1 VTVRPRR
8 GMTGRYPTPTSV
20 FVVIPPSLID
30 AVGTPIRR
38 ARRIHYVYNGRPDT
52 DFGPVELT
60 IGERHFL
67 FDNEADGES
76 LRVTET
82 TWADPF
88 PEPLRTENREFVQ
101 RSGKWTAFDVSSVGG
116 WAKLIG
122 EPLSDVEA
130 ITDDGG
136 KTTGI
141 VLRTEHGGAL
151 RLGVMADELFVDGLV
166 IPD

>member
-1 VTVRPRR
+1 
-8 GMTGRYPTPTSV
+8 M
-20 FVVIPPSLID
+20 
-30 AVGTPIRR
+30 PIRR
-38 ARRIHYVYNGRPDT
+38 VRRIHYVYNGRPDT

-60 IGERHFL
+60 IGERSFL
-67 FDNEADGES
+67 FENGADGES

-82 TWADPF
+82 AWADPF
-88 PEPLRTENREFVQ
+88 AEPLSTENREFVE
-101 RSGKWTAFDVSSVGG
+101 RSGKWTAFDVSTVGR

-136 KTTGI
+136 KTTGV
-141 VLRTEHGGAL
+141 VLRTEHGGVL

-166 IPD
+166 TPD

>member
-1 VTVRPRR
+1 MRH
-8 GMTGRYPTPTSV
+8 
-20 FVVIPPSLID
+20 
-30 AVGTPIRR
+30 
-38 ARRIHYVYNGRPDT
+38 IHYVCNGRPDT

-60 IGERHFL
+60 IGERPFL

-82 TWADPF
+82 AWSDPF
-88 PEPLRTENREFVQ
+88 AEPLSTENREFVE
-101 RSGKWTAFDVSSVGG
+101 RSGKWTAFDISALGR

-130 ITDDGG
+130 ITDPGG

-141 VLRTEHGGAL
+141 VLRTEHGGSL
-151 RLGVMADELFVDGLV
+151 RVGAMVDGLFVDGSV
-166 IPD
+166 TPD

>member
-1 VTVRPRR
+1 
-8 GMTGRYPTPTSV
+8 MIGRCPEPTTV
-20 FVVIPPSLID
+20 FVVVPPSLID

-38 ARRIHYVYNGRPDT
+38 VCRIHYVYNGRPDT

-60 IGERHFL
+60 IGERPIL
-67 FDNEADGES
+67 FDTGADRES
-76 LRVTET
+76 LHVTET
-82 TWADPF
+82 AWADPF
-88 PEPLRTENREFVQ
+88 REPLSTESREFVE
-101 RSGKWTAFDVSSVGG
+101 RSGKWTAFDVSTLGR

-141 VLRTEHGGAL
+141 VLWTEHGGAL
-151 RLGVMADELFVDGLV
+151 RLGVMADELFVDGPV
-166 IPD
+166 TPD

>member
-1 VTVRPRR
+1 
-8 GMTGRYPTPTSV
+8 
-20 FVVIPPSLID
+20 VVPPSLID

-38 ARRIHYVYNGRPDT
+38 VRRIHYVYNGRPDT

-60 IGERHFL
+60 IGERPFL

-82 TWADPF
+82 AWADPF
-88 PEPLRTENREFVQ
+88 PEPLSTENREFVQ
-101 RSGKWTAFDVSSVGG
+101 RFGKWTAFDVSALGR

-122 EPLSDVEA
+122 QALSDVEG

-141 VLRTEHGGAL
+141 VLRTQHGCAL

-166 IPD
+166 TPD

>member
-1 VTVRPRR
+1 
-8 GMTGRYPTPTSV
+8 MIGRCPEPTTV
-20 FVVIPPSLID
+20 FVVVPPSLID

-38 ARRIHYVYNGRPDT
+38 VRRIHYVYNGRPDT

-60 IGERHFL
+60 IGERPFL
-67 FDNEADGES
+67 FDTGADRES

-82 TWADPF
+82 AWADPF
-88 PEPLRTENREFVQ
+88 REPLSTENREFVE
-101 RSGKWTAFDVSSVGG
+101 RSGKWTAFDVSALGR

-166 IPD
+166 TPD